1 MASSEIQQCIS
12 LSGKLSRRMDLIFLV
27 FGFFFFTARS
37 LYFNYSNLSM
47 NILLSMGITTKDY
60 FYW

>member
-27 FGFFFFTARS
+27 FGFFFLQQGHF
-37 LYFNYSNLSM
+37 
-47 NILLSMGITTKDY
+47 ILIIQI
-60 FYW
+60 